1 LPIDIATTQFF
12 QRAAKTL
19 ISLASRQKSREETAF
34 GVEPGSDS
42 CRVTTPDNLRS
53 AHREAV
59 LTGSWTE
66 APFAGLSA

>member
-1 LPIDIATTQFF
+1 
-12 QRAAKTL
+12 
-19 ISLASRQKSREETAF
+19 LAHALHPRHAQ
-34 GVEPGSDS
+34 PSDS

-66 APFAGLSA
+66 APFAGLSAWAHPAGGTALLRSL